1 MPNRQSAQEWLEI
14 ARHDL
19 AAASLLYKNDHYTD
33 TIGFLLQQS
42 IEKMLKAILAFH
54 DKRIR
59 KSHDLVEIYSLV
71 KDYLVIDNFE
81 LEYLEAA
88 TTYYVENRYPN
99 AYQTLPSREEIKEIL
114 DFSYLLIKKINN
126 LL

>member
-19 AAASLLYKNDHYTD
+19 AAASLLYKN
-33 TIGFLLQQS
+33 
-42 IEKMLKAILAFH
+42 
-54 DKRIR
+54 
-59 KSHDLVEIYSLV
+59 
-71 KDYLVIDNFE
+71 DNFE